1 MKNRVLNFNK
11 ILKENLESD
20 YARVDEVV
28 DAYLDLRDVAEEELI
43 AKLNGIP
50 DEVPVLNENVG
61 RARMLVVELL
71 VAKGYNPDTY
81 LRAAEQRRFFSKK
94 FRKTA

>member
-1 MKNRVLNFNK
+1 MKGSVMIFTQ
-11 ILKENLESD
+11 ILSEALESD
-20 YARVDEVV
+20 YARIDEVV
-28 DAYLDLRDVAEEELI
+28 DAYLDLRDAGEKELI
-43 AKLNGIP
+43 AELNKIP

-81 LRAAEQRRFFSKK
+81 LRAAEKSRRLNKK
-94 FRKTA
+94 MQKVA